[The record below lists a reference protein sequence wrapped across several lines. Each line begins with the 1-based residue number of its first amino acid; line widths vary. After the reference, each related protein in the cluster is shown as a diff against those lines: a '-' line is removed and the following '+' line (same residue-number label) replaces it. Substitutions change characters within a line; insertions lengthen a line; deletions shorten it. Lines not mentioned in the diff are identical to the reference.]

1 MIDVCRAC
9 TYELGVDFARD
20 ANARGGDKG
29 ARALKFQAKRFLRG
43 TICVRVAVRLLPND
57 AWDVERLRSVT
68 HRRTV
73 CIFPSTGDDTHR
85 VRASQNVPGGKVRRL
100 TFACSHVVF
109 MFASLYTILLYEYMY
124 L

>member
-1 MIDVCRAC
+1 MCRAC
-9 TYELGVDFARD
+9 TYELGVDFARES
-20 ANARGGDKG
+20 NARGGDKG

-57 AWDVERLRSVT
+57 ACDVERLRFVT

-85 VRASQNVPGGKVRRL
+85 VRASQNVPGEKVR
-100 TFACSHVVF
+100 
-109 MFASLYTILLYEYMY
+109 LLYVCMFTRRVYVCIS
-124 L
+124 LHDTSI